1 MPWNGGLHENVHLHF
16 TPTYSSW
23 LNQVELRLSK
33 IERDIIA
40 RRPLPVLMPLR
51 GSAGSSRN
59 GGHTLF
65 LRRTLWRRRNSDRD
79 SGAPAAGT
87 DDLQGAADPDRSLV
101 HRAQAQVSGKVPVG
115 FEPHASSAISRSTE
129 S

>member
-59 GGHTLF
+59 GAHTLSP
-65 LRRTLWRRRNSDRD
+65 RRTLWRRRNSDRD
-79 SGAPAAGT
+79 SRAPAPRAN
-87 DDLQGAADPDRSLV
+87 DLPGAAGPHRLLRHRRPDPVAREVTDWC
-101 HRAQAQVSGKVPVG
+101 G
-115 FEPHASSAISRSTE
+115 
-129 S
+129 